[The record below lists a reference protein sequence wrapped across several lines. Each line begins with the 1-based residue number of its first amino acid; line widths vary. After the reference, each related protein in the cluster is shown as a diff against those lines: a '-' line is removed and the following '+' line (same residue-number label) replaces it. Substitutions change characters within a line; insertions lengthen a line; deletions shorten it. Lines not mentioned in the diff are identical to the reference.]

1 MHRAPKTVRRMTSR
15 VPAVRQAVRN
25 RRLRDRETQTGML
38 LRAIREILPGRTPVI
53 PVQAP
58 VGPAQTPVDPGRIP
72 VIPAQARANPVRDR
86 IRPQATPA
94 VLQRRQMSL
103 IRKMWQKALHPMWR
117 TFPADRTLYRRRSRR
132 RTAQLPSRR
141 MKAL

>member
-15 VPAVRQAVRN
+15 VPAVRQAIRK
-25 RRLRDRETQTGML
+25 RRLRDREARM
-38 LRAIREILPGRTPVI
+38 EILPGRTPVI